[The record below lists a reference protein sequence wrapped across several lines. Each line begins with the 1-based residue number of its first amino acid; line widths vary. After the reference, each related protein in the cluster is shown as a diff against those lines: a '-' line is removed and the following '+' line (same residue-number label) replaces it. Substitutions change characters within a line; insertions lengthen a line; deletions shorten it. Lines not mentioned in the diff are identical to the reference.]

1 MQVRGEFTLGNAN
14 ALSLPLQ
21 AISMRDGFSYV
32 FAVGDDQR
40 VRQIKVQLGRR
51 SMERVEISSAIDNK
65 ARYVAAGTAFLSD
78 GDLVHVVPGPVAGPA
93 AGSASS
99 PTAGSAAT
107 PAAATSR

>member
-1 MQVRGEFTLGNAN
+1 MRAGLRPGMQVRGEFTLGNAN

-40 VRQIKVQLGRR
+40 VRQVKVQLGRR

-78 GDLVHVVPGPVAGPA
+78 GDLVHVVPGPA
-93 AGSASS
+93 AVPSATKA
-99 PTAGSAAT
+99 P
-107 PAAATSR
+107 